1 MWRWGI
7 SAVRL
12 EKPFSYFCG
21 VDLSKVGQN
30 EKGNLRM
37 DRRKMQNQSEK
48 QRPAKRISVGSGQD
62 TSFIKRVGSFLSRL
76 TKQNKTK
83 LN

>member
-12 EKPFSYFCG
+12 EKPFSYFWG

-62 TSFIKRVGSFLSRL
+62 TSFM
-76 TKQNKTK
+76 
-83 LN
+83 